1 MSRNALMK
9 QLSRASMAPC
19 RNKSYMTWSPR
30 LLSTPTRRLALARF
44 PPVSIVTD
52 IIPAHVN
59 LIKSVTNGVGKVGFN
74 NAKIGR
80 CMTPRRRH
88 GPPTANLSGPFRL
101 LSISDIISDASPAT
115 DSITVHRSNCGA
127 CKRECVASADGVR
140 VQVVGHEGERA
151 SRRTCIWEKWGHIP
165 RARLIACVI
174 VICTV
179 AVRHRRR

>member
-1 MSRNALMK
+1 M
-9 QLSRASMAPC
+9 
-19 RNKSYMTWSPR
+19 
-30 LLSTPTRRLALARF
+30 
-44 PPVSIVTD
+44 TD

-74 NAKIGR
+74 NANIGR

-151 SRRTCIWEKWGHIP
+151 SRRTCKAH
-165 RARLIACVI
+165 CVRDRDLYSCSAASTALANAASLATHC
-174 VICTV
+174 VNHSLWLTCPVFQYLGCTQ
-179 AVRHRRR
+179 